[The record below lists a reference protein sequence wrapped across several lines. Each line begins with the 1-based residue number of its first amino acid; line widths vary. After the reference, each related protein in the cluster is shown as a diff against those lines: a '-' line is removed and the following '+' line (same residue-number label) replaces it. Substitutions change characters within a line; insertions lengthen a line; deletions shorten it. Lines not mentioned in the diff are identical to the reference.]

1 MNIKKIDNTKLKLIL
16 NNDSVFEGKIDKVF
30 LEDDYYNQDYFNYI
44 KKYSYELEEFRG
56 KNYEES
62 DLTLVRTTDIFPDSD
77 GRVRTIANS
86 KCFDECENLFYLE
99 DKKLISPI
107 YSMYRSSIHF
117 CLNGL
122 VGNHSMGNFSNRD
135 YFIFDDYENHKED
148 DLLSFTEVDTYFD
161 GDIMLSDNCSI
172 CMSQNQYNK
181 LLEKQEN
188 IKALERY
195 KTIFIYDLKD
205 DFEEEQKDE
214 YFDLW
219 IEKALCK
226 YCLIELGKP
235 CFSMSSSY
243 YTGNSNIESTTA
255 MTEFINNYAETNNL
269 PRTSHFFSERCMDDL
284 KRLTEEKNESMINH
298 YKYVVLKSNASKEL
312 KDEMLSFIGNNYIN
326 SFIFEKNNHLKETK
340 TIQKY
345 IEKVK
350 EFIDVIGIDE
360 YNMLTEQY
368 NKDYEMVREEELDKS
383 YSR

>member
-1 MNIKKIDNTKLKLIL
+1 
-16 NNDSVFEGKIDKVF
+16 
-30 LEDDYYNQDYFNYI
+30 
-44 KKYSYELEEFRG
+44 
-56 KNYEES
+56 
-62 DLTLVRTTDIFPDSD
+62 
-77 GRVRTIANS
+77 
-86 KCFDECENLFYLE
+86 
-99 DKKLISPI
+99 
-107 YSMYRSSIHF
+107 
-117 CLNGL
+117 
-122 VGNHSMGNFSNRD
+122 
-135 YFIFDDYENHKED
+135 
-148 DLLSFTEVDTYFD
+148 
-161 GDIMLSDNCSI
+161 
-172 CMSQNQYNK
+172 
-181 LLEKQEN
+181 
-188 IKALERY
+188 
-195 KTIFIYDLKD
+195 
-205 DFEEEQKDE
+205 
-214 YFDLW
+214 
-219 IEKALCK
+219 
-226 YCLIELGKP
+226 
-235 CFSMSSSY
+235 MSSSY